1 MLLSIFLELYHND
14 HIGEN
19 WFSTSENLKLFCIIF
34 ECKFY
39 VGVSV
44 STNSEERIEQ
54 FYNMVEENME
64 NGMPYR
70 DAIELAAVTI
80 GGIITAKVSQAMAK
94 YQEAIHPQSHLSQEE
109 DKDALALL
117 SMGVLWDNKYFN
129 PIPPDE
135 TTPLENTLAESIY
148 FIMKYGR
155 EEDGLNKAL
164 EANEKSVGDVE
175 SREKAIRR
183 VLEKI

>member
-1 MLLSIFLELYHND
+1 M
-14 HIGEN
+14 
-19 WFSTSENLKLFCIIF
+19 SENSKVFYIIF
-34 ECKFY
+34 ESRFY

-44 STNSEERIEQ
+44 NTSIEDAIEK
-54 FYNMVEENME
+54 FYRLVEENID
-64 NGMPYR
+64 NGMLYR

-129 PIPPDE
+129 PIEPDAS
-135 TTPLENTLAESIY
+135 TPLENTLAESIY

-155 EEDGLNKAL
+155 EEDALEKAL
-164 EANEKSVGDVE
+164 EANANTVGDVE
-175 SREKAIRR
+175 LRAEAIRR
-183 VLEKI
+183 VLEKV

>member
-1 MLLSIFLELYHND
+1 MNRSN
-14 HIGEN
+14 
-19 WFSTSENLKLFCIIF
+19 
-34 ECKFY
+34 
-39 VGVSV
+39 
-44 STNSEERIEQ
+44 EEAIEQ
-54 FYNMVEENME
+54 FYTMVEENID
-64 NGMPYR
+64 NGMLYR

-117 SMGVLWDNKYFN
+117 SMGVLWDNTYFN
-129 PIPPDE
+129 PIEPDAS
-135 TTPLENTLAESIY
+135 TPLENTLAESIY

-164 EANEKSVGDVE
+164 EANEKTVGDVE
-175 SREKAIRR
+175 SRAEAIRR
-183 VLEKI
+183 VLGKV

>member
-1 MLLSIFLELYHND
+1 VNRSN
-14 HIGEN
+14 
-19 WFSTSENLKLFCIIF
+19 
-34 ECKFY
+34 
-39 VGVSV
+39 
-44 STNSEERIEQ
+44 EEAIEQ
-54 FYNMVEENME
+54 FYKMVEENID
-64 NGMPYR
+64 NGMLYR

-117 SMGVLWDNKYFN
+117 SMGVLWDNEYFN
-129 PIPPDE
+129 PIAPDAS
-135 TTPLENTLAESIY
+135 TPLENTLAESIY

-164 EANEKSVGDVE
+164 EANENNVGDVVLRAE
-175 SREKAIRR
+175 AIRR
-183 VLEKI
+183 VLEKV

>member
-1 MLLSIFLELYHND
+1 MNKSNA
-14 HIGEN
+14 
-19 WFSTSENLKLFCIIF
+19 KA
-34 ECKFY
+34 
-39 VGVSV
+39 
-44 STNSEERIEQ
+44 IEQ
-54 FYNMVEENME
+54 FYCMVEENIE
-64 NGMPYR
+64 NGMHYR

-117 SMGVLWDNKYFN
+117 SMGVLWDNTYFN
-129 PIPPDE
+129 PIEPDAS
-135 TTPLENTLAESIY
+135 TPLENTLAESIY

-164 EANEKSVGDVE
+164 EANEKTVGDVV
-175 SREKAIRR
+175 SRAEAIQR
-183 VLEKI
+183 VLGKV

>member
-1 MLLSIFLELYHND
+1 MKIGFSVNTSIED
-14 HIGEN
+14 
-19 WFSTSENLKLFCIIF
+19 T
-34 ECKFY
+34 
-39 VGVSV
+39 
-44 STNSEERIEQ
+44 IEQ
-54 FYNMVEENME
+54 FYRLVEENID
-64 NGMPYR
+64 NGMVYR

-129 PIPPDE
+129 PIEPDAS
-135 TTPLENTLAESIY
+135 TPLENTLAESIY
-148 FIMKYGR
+148 FIMRYGR

-164 EANEKSVGDVE
+164 EANKNNVGDVDL
-175 SREKAIRR
+175 RAKAILR
-183 VLEKI
+183 VLEKV

>member
-1 MLLSIFLELYHND
+1 MNRSN
-14 HIGEN
+14 
-19 WFSTSENLKLFCIIF
+19 
-34 ECKFY
+34 
-39 VGVSV
+39 
-44 STNSEERIEQ
+44 EEAIEQ
-54 FYNMVEENME
+54 FYKMVEENID
-64 NGMPYR
+64 NGMLYR

-117 SMGVLWDNKYFN
+117 SMGVLWDNEYFN
-129 PIPPDE
+129 PIAPDAS
-135 TTPLENTLAESIY
+135 TPLENTLAESIY

-164 EANEKSVGDVE
+164 EANENNIGDVGLRAE
-175 SREKAIRR
+175 AIRR
-183 VLEKI
+183 VLEKV